1 MKKLVVLGLCLC
13 LLPCYATTAL
23 AEDAGSTNSAIIST
37 TVPATQKLVVVD
49 VNNSGV
55 KAKIGG
61 NEGTEFA
68 LERQSQPNLVFVL
81 PQGYELARVRLNGV
95 DITDKIVSGEYALP
109 AVYEDM
115 VLEVET
121 KKLPVVP
128 DSQSQPAKQAKTL
141 SSHSKGDRARAQNRG
156 NLPRTGVYIAQT
168 GLIGFAAIGLAIFLS
183 RKKSGKKS

>member
-55 KAKIGG
+55 RARIGG

-95 DITDKIVSGEYALP
+95 DITDKIVNGEYTLP

-121 KKLPVVP
+121 KELPVVP
-128 DSQSQPAKQAKTL
+128 GSQSQPATTG
-141 SSHSKGDRARAQNRG
+141 SHARSRGGRAGARAQSRG

>member
-55 KAKIGG
+55 RARIGG

-95 DITDKIVSGEYALP
+95 DITDKIVNGEYTLP

-121 KKLPVVP
+121 KEVPVVP
-128 DSQSQPAKQAKTL
+128 GSQSQTAKPT
-141 SSHSKGDRARAQNRG
+141 SHEQSRKARAHAQNRG
-156 NLPRTGVYIAQT
+156 NLPRTGVYIAET